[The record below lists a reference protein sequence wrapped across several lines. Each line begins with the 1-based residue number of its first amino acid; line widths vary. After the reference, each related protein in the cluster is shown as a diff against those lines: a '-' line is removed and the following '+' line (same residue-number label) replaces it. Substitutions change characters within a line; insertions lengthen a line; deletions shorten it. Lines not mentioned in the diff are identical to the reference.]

1 MKRYN
6 LNWALIEWCNV
17 IVFYVHSQNHTTF
30 RRTRNATFR
39 KWRYSAT
46 RFTWFAGNKKS
57 SQINCATI
65 YGHARDWG
73 VFFTRSL
80 LRLFFTSRST
90 IMNVKL
96 NCFSID
102 PKMWVSVTMLSHH
115 CILVLIQPSTP
126 YINTL
131 ATVIRID
138 AMTFL
143 LPGPT
148 NSNNIHSR
156 GPSRTPGTYHKPNTI
171 NLKINMTLFRIKI
184 CSSISLH
191 YTLQLFQHCGPTTM
205 HEEFPFRVL
214 GEGIILFYD
223 TGTVRKGQFLLW
235 FHSLQ

>member
-1 MKRYN
+1 MSTLKIR
-6 LNWALIEWCNV
+6 LPFVEQGTQLFESEGIPQQGSPGLQEIRSHLRS
-17 IVFYVHSQNHTTF
+17 IVQPTTDMLE
-30 RRTRNATFR
+30 T
-39 KWRYSAT
+39 
-46 RFTWFAGNKKS
+46 GGS
-57 SQINCATI
+57 SS
-65 YGHARDWG
+65 H
-73 VFFTRSL
+73 VV
-80 LRLFFTSRST
+80 FFTSRTT
-90 IMNVKL
+90 IINVKL
-96 NCFSID
+96 NGFSID